1 MRKTI
6 TFPLA
11 RETPSF
17 PILTSL
23 TLEQTRMGLRGP
35 LPRRSQAPIASPVDP
50 LPPPSWLPAD
60 AKLVW
65 LEAEPRLRAGGRLRP
80 EHSDTLG
87 QWCSCAAELREL
99 VNAIAAEGSTSRGP
113 HGTTPSAAHT
123 AACRLRATM
132 LALGKSLGLDP
143 ASAARL
149 DAMPSRPAEERDEIA
164 EYAAKR
170 RRSPG
175 EPPATFKPGAT
186 VLDFVRGQGA

>member
-1 MRKTI
+1 
-6 TFPLA
+6 
-11 RETPSF
+11 
-17 PILTSL
+17 
-23 TLEQTRMGLRGP
+23 MGLRGP
-35 LPRRSQAPIASPVDP
+35 LPRRSQASITSPFDH

-65 LEAEPRLRAGGRLRP
+65 LEAEPRLRAAGRLRP

-99 VNAIAAEGSTSRGP
+99 ANVIAAEGSTSRGP
-113 HGTTPSAAHT
+113 HGTTPSAAHV

-132 LALGKSLGLDP
+132 HTLGKSLGLDP

-149 DAMPSRPAEERDEIA
+149 DAMPPPASEEHDAIA

-170 RRSPG
+170 GRPTG
-175 EPPATFKPGAT
+175 EPPTDFKAKADAT
-186 VLDFVRGQGA
+186 VLDYVRGRSAS

>member
-1 MRKTI
+1 
-6 TFPLA
+6 
-11 RETPSF
+11 
-17 PILTSL
+17 
-23 TLEQTRMGLRGP
+23 MGLRGP

-99 VNAIAAEGSTSRGP
+99 ANVIAAEGSTSRGP